1 MASKAAKFSG
11 RSSTSRILTLS
22 LGPSG
27 PSGLFQDCF
36 SKDIDSSIQANSH
49 LNTTS
54 YCVGHLGNIAELRRQ
69 IAGQLNSRCPSV
81 LPSSSNALY
90 LGLTSQLTFGTDFAR
105 HSHNFQHEVLN

>member
-49 LNTTS
+49 FNTTS

-69 IAGQLNSRCPSV
+69 IAGHEIHVVRQS
-81 LPSSSNALY
+81 
-90 LGLTSQLTFGTDFAR
+90 
-105 HSHNFQHEVLN
+105 FQVPPTPFTWA